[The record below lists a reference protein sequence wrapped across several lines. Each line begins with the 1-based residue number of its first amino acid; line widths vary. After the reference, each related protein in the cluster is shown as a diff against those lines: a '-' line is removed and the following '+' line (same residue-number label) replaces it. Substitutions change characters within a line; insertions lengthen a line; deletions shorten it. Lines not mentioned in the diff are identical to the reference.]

1 MLPNK
6 IRLPAFRRSSAIG
19 CRWCMK
25 HPTMLLLLVLP
36 YWWSV
41 YVSISLHWMK
51 TEPNLSPINEVE
63 WHGEDARRNI
73 NHVVCWYVE
82 MCVVMDNKF
91 HSLTCPCLISCVAAT
106 MCYRLEGSPAI
117 RLSRNPFC
125 DDSIR
130 IPTSPTTHT
139 IHGSYIHE
147 NAINHCGASLIKYSV
162 TYKEVIW
169 IHGTRMVNNRIV

>member
-106 MCYRLEGSPAI
+106 MCYRFSCCGGFTRDSVVAKPFLWWFHSNTYVTHHPH
-117 RLSRNPFC
+117 NPSQLHTWEC
-125 DDSIR
+125 D
-130 IPTSPTTHT
+130 
-139 IHGSYIHE
+139 
-147 NAINHCGASLIKYSV
+147 
-162 TYKEVIW
+162 
-169 IHGTRMVNNRIV
+169 